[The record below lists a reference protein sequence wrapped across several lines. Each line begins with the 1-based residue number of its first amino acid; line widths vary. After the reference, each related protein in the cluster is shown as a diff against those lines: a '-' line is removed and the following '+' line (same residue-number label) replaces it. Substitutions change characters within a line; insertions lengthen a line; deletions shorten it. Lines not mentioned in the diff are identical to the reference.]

1 MVEVSLINKEELEIS
16 RDRDPNAEKDIKFVA
31 APAIVKS
38 APPWSLAHEL
48 GIQPGDKILTVN
60 DHKLRDHFDFQYH
73 FEQSEEIELL
83 VKRGKE
89 EIIFE
94 IEKDAEDEFGAE
106 FETPLFN
113 GVQECANDCPFCFV
127 ENQPYDKTRESL
139 QYRDDDFRMSYLH
152 GSYVT
157 LTNLSFSDRKRIE
170 ALRPGPLYISVHAT
184 EIEVRNKMLGR
195 KKSNPILDELKW
207 LDSLGIPVHT
217 QIVLC
222 PGIND
227 GKHLEKTIKDLYELK
242 DSPVVSVA
250 IVPVGLTKYHKR
262 GLKRFTTDEAFDV
275 VNMIESWEKENPKH
289 KNFAFLS
296 DEFYLMTH
304 SPIPQQDYYGDYPQL
319 EDGVGM
325 TRLFLNE
332 INEALKSIEKRDC
345 GATLAMT
352 APPITVSW
360 VNGKI
365 SQPCVEQVAKLIN
378 SKIPSLNL
386 KPICIGSIF
395 WGTTNVTGLL
405 TGDDIYQNLKF
416 VDKKTLG
423 DAVII
428 PGVMLKDELNI
439 FLDDMHI
446 DELSEKLAV
455 PCIKAWGAEQL
466 LEALVDILSQAHHK
480 GQLANPNLQS
490 A

>member
-1 MVEVSLINKEELEIS
+1 MVEVSLINKDELDFSKE
-16 RDRDPNAEKDIKFVA
+16 RDPNAEKDIKFVA
-31 APAIVKS
+31 APALIRSV
-38 APPWSLAHEL
+38 PPWSLAYEIGL
-48 GIQPGDKILTVN
+48 EPGDKILSIN
-60 DHKLRDHFDFQYH
+60 QHKLRDHFDFQFH
-73 FEQSEEIELL
+73 FSQSEEIELL
-83 VKRGKE
+83 IRRQDE

-94 IEKDAEDEFGAE
+94 IEKDIDDELGVE

-170 ALRPGPLYISVHAT
+170 TLRPGPLYISVHAT

-195 KKSNPILDELKW
+195 KKSKPILDELKW

-222 PGIND
+222 PGMND

-262 GLKRFTTDEAFDV
+262 GLRRFTTDEAFEV
-275 VNMIESWEKENPKH
+275 VNMLEAWEKESPSH
-289 KNFAFLS
+289 KNFVFLS

-304 SPIPQQDYYGDYPQL
+304 SPIPEQDYYGDYPQL

-332 INEALKSIEKRDC
+332 VNEQLSLMSSSQASPPSTIKPKR
-345 GATLAMT
+345 
-352 APPITVSW
+352 VSW
-360 VNGKI
+360 INGTI
-365 SQPCVEQVAKLIN
+365 SQTCVEQVASLIN
-378 SKIPSLNL
+378 SRIPALDL
-386 KPICIGSIF
+386 KAVCIDSVF

-405 TGDDIYQNLKF
+405 TGDDIYQSLRF
-416 VDKKTLG
+416 IDKTLLG
-423 DAVII
+423 EAIII
-428 PGVMLKDELNI
+428 PSVMLKDGLDI

-446 DELSEKLAV
+446 DELSLKLGV

-466 LEALVDILSQAHHK
+466 LQVLDDILYQSPRLE
-480 GQLANPNLQS
+480 LAASPN
-490 A
+490 